1 MSEVSV
7 TKKML
12 DTLRSRRTVK
22 EEAAQKE
29 FKFEGVEKDNFLS
42 RSKILMEEAVKNK
55 KKALTE
61 GEDMGRT
68 HSK

>member
-29 FKFEGVEKDNFLS
+29 FKVEGVEKDNFLCVVMFS
-42 RSKILMEEAVKNK
+42 HKPSI
-55 KKALTE
+55 
-61 GEDMGRT
+61 G
-68 HSK
+68 